1 MRIAFLG
8 KGGAGKT
15 TTTSSF
21 VEYVSK
27 RHELVIA
34 LDADVNVHLQD
45 SLRFDGEPKELGE
58 LDDQMAALLKG
69 DRTDLNGRA
78 MISSTPPS
86 LKSNFIRPVADDPFI
101 QEFGLRRSNVV
112 LLTVGPYSKG
122 DVGGNCYHS
131 KLSPYTM
138 VLHHMLDTDNDVIV
152 ADTTAG
158 TDNVATS
165 LNLAYDLNVFVVEP
179 TMKSISVY
187 LDFLRL
193 VPHLE
198 DRVYV
203 LANKIDGEEDME
215 FLRKHIPAD
224 RLLGAI
230 PFSKNLKRFE
240 QGDQQAIVEFHK
252 EQEAVFEK
260 VYDALVAKKR
270 DWTKYLELLRCAH
283 EKVCVDWYNDYY
295 STNLGTGYDPEFS
308 YEKVLALS
316 QERTT
321 ALEPAL
327 V

>member
-1 MRIAFLG
+1 VRIAFLG

-21 VEYVSK
+21 VHYLSK

-34 LDADVNVHLQD
+34 IDADVNVHLQH
-45 SLRFDGEPKELGE
+45 SLGLDGHPKELGE
-58 LDDQMAALLKG
+58 LDEQMAALLKG
-69 DRTDLNGRA
+69 ERTDLNGRA

-86 LKSNFIRPVADDPFI
+86 LKSHFIRPVADDSFI
-101 QEFGLRRSNVV
+101 KEFGLKRDNVV
-112 LLTVGPYSKG
+112 LLTVGPYSKS

-138 VLHHMLDTDNDVIV
+138 VLHHMLDDESDVIV

-165 LNLAYDLNVFVVEP
+165 LNLAYDLNIFVVEP

-193 VPHLE
+193 VAHLE

-203 LANKIDGEEDME
+203 IANKIDGDEDME
-215 FLRKHIPAD
+215 YLRKYIPAD

-252 EQEAVFEK
+252 EQEAVFNK
-260 VYDALVAKKR
+260 VYEVLCSKKR
-270 DWTKYLELLRCAH
+270 DWVKYLELLCGAH

-295 STNLGTGYDPEFS
+295 STDLGKGYDPDFS
-308 YEKVLALS
+308 YEKVLAQAKLRS
-316 QERTT
+316 V
-321 ALEPAL
+321 EPAL